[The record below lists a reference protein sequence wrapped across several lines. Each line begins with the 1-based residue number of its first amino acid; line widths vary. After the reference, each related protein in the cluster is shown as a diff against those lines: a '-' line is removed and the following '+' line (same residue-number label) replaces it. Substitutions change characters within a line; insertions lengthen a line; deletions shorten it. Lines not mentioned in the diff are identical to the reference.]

1 MVEGMILVIVLG
13 VFMVEAYLL
22 LINYKQKDLDLPEN
36 VRDIYDEE
44 RYQKWRNYS
53 AENTRLMLIR
63 RTVNIV
69 LILVF
74 LFAGIFAWI
83 ESVAIDIAS
92 DSHLLQTLLFLGIY
106 EVITFIVGLPFGY
119 YQIFSIEERYGFN
132 KTTKKTFVLD
142 KVKALLL
149 MFSLGGGLVSL
160 LFFVYQAFEDRLF
173 FFVLI
178 AWAVIML
185 IMVLVSYLYTAVFVK
200 IFNKIEPLEEGPTRE
215 KIEALAEQIG
225 FKVKAISK
233 MDASKRSTKLNA
245 FFSGYGKQKEIVLFD
260 TLLEKM
266 SDEEILSVLAHEF
279 AHGKHK
285 DVVRMFMEQAIQ
297 IGLYMM
303 LFAIVLQSNILYQ
316 AFGLNDGFFGFGLVM
331 FALLIRPLDFILG
344 IMTSYLSRKAE
355 YKADQFSVEI
365 LGKESMISALKLL
378 ARESL
383 SDLHPHPWFVK
394 VYYSHPPMAL
404 RIGAIEAL

>member
-13 VFMVEAYLL
+13 VFMVEAFLLYL
-22 LINYKQKDLDLPEN
+22 NYKQKDLDLPEN

-53 AENTRLMLIR
+53 AENTRLLFLKR
-63 RTVNIV
+63 AVNLV

-74 LFAGIFAWI
+74 LFAGIFSWL
-83 ESVAIDIAS
+83 EGIAS
-92 DSHLLQTLLFLGIY
+92 NITDSLLLKTLVFLGIY
-106 EVITFIVGLPFGY
+106 ETFNVLVSLPFSYVQTFG
-119 YQIFSIEERYGFN
+119 IEERYGFN
-132 KTTKKTFVLD
+132 NTSKKTFVFD
-142 KVKALLL
+142 KLKSFLL
-149 MFSLGGGLVSL
+149 MLVFGGGLVAL
-160 LFFVYQAFEDRLF
+160 LFQVYSAFTENLALF
-173 FFVLI
+173 ILI
-178 AWAVIML
+178 AWASVML
-185 IMVLVSYLYTAVFVK
+185 IMITFSYLYTSVFIK
-200 IFNKIEPLEEGPTRE
+200 IFNKIEPLEEGDTRS
-215 KIEALAEQIG
+215 KIEALAKQIG

-285 DVVRMFMEQAIQ
+285 DVPRMFAEQAVQ
-297 IGLYMM
+297 IGLYMG
-303 LFAIVLQSNILYQ
+303 LFAFVLESSALFH
-316 AFGLNDGFFGFGLVM
+316 AFGITDGFFGFGLVI
-331 FALLIRPLDFILG
+331 FALFIRPLDFLFG
-344 IMTSYLSRKAE
+344 LLTSHLSRKAE
-355 YKADQFSVEI
+355 YRADQFSVKM

-383 SDLHPHPWFVK
+383 SDLHPHPWYVS
-394 VYYSHPPMAL
+394 VYYSHPPMSL
-404 RIGAIEAL
+404 RIGAIESL

>member
-1 MVEGMILVIVLG
+1 MVQGMILVIVLG

-22 LINYKQKDLDLPEN
+22 FLNYKQKDLDLPEN
-36 VRDIYDEE
+36 VVDIYDEE

-53 AENTRLMLIR
+53 AENTKLSFVR
-63 RTVNIV
+63 RALNIV

-74 LFAGIFAWI
+74 LFAGVFAWI
-83 ESVAIDIAS
+83 ESIVDGWAPNSI
-92 DSHLLQTLLFLGIY
+92 LLQSLFFLGIY
-106 EVITFIVGLPFGY
+106 ELFNYIVGLPFGY
-119 YQIFSIEERYGFN
+119 YQTFSIEERYGFN
-132 KTTKKTFVLD
+132 KTTTKTFVLD
-142 KVKALLL
+142 RIKSLLMTLFFGGALVALLYIIYKT
-149 MFSLGGGLVSL
+149 FADNL
-160 LFFVYQAFEDRLF
+160 LI
-173 FFVLI
+173 FVLL
-178 AWAVIML
+178 AWAAIML
-185 IMVLVSYLYTAVFVK
+185 IMVVISYLYTAVFIK
-200 IFNKIEPLEEGPTRE
+200 IFNKIEPLEEGETRD
-215 KIEALAEQIG
+215 KILALADEIG

-285 DVVRMFMEQAIQ
+285 DVVRMFIEQAIQ
-297 IGLYMM
+297 IGLFMG
-303 LFAIVLQSNILYQ
+303 LFAVVLQTDAIYE
-316 AFGLNDGFFGFGLVM
+316 AFGLPVGFFGFGLIIFM
-331 FALLIRPLDFILG
+331 LLVRPIDFIFG
-344 IMTSYLSRKAE
+344 IGTSYLSRKAE
-355 YKADQFSVEI
+355 FKADHFSVTL

-383 SDLHPHPWFVK
+383 SDLNPHPWFVS

-404 RIGAIEAL
+404 RIGAIEQL